1 MKSNHHRKK
10 KIKRNK
16 KSYEYSAK
24 YILTM
29 FTRWEKAILKG
40 PVPKKLTKIIYDLFD
55 ELKITPGRLSI
66 EKNYI
71 TINFTTHNPDISID
85 TIRSEIKKRTSE
97 ALLKKYP
104 RIIRHKKNIRTI
116 WDSYFHQTW
125 GD

>member
-1 MKSNHHRKK
+1 MKSKHHRGKK
-10 KIKRNK
+10 NKRK

-24 YILTM
+24 YILTL
-29 FTRWEKAILKG
+29 FTRWEKPILKG

-55 ELKITPGRLSI
+55 ELRITPGRLSI

-71 TINFTTHNPDISID
+71 TIYFTTHNPDISID
-85 TIRSEIKKRTSE
+85 TIRTEIKKRTSE
-97 ALLKKYP
+97 VLLKKYP

-116 WDSYFHQTW
+116 WDSCFHQTW